1 MRVIQQSEIEPQNL
15 AREQKASS
23 VDTSKIQIQ
32 MLHQSVPI
40 ERPENPIFKD
50 NLFCERGDQWRK
62 NLFQQEEPDTNQEG
76 SWTRNLPSEG
86 NNVEMEAKIRLNKLV
101 SSQQEATHNFC
112 GSEINRENLCH

>member
-62 NLFQQEEPDTNQEG
+62 NLFQ
-76 SWTRNLPSEG
+76 
-86 NNVEMEAKIRLNKLV
+86 
-101 SSQQEATHNFC
+101 
-112 GSEINRENLCH
+112 